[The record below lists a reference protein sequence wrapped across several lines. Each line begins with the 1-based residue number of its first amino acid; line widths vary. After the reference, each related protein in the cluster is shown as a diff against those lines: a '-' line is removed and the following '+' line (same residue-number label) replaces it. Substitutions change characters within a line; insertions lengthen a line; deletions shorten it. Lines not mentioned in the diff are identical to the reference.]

1 MVQKQNVLQNTKK
14 IMQKKQTI
22 SAPKKGMNKDAH
34 PSQLQN
40 IEYIHAENVNT
51 EFEVG
56 DGLNITT
63 EPSNSLSISFP
74 EGYKVI
80 GFKKDTLNEKT
91 YYFLTN
97 PETKKSS
104 IGYAIDLKKE
114 SYNEDIYT
122 PCTDCE
128 GENVITYSVAQE
140 ADHTYV
146 EIVEDTCHSIGEGL
160 NFDINYPIKFVELKN
175 EKLTSTLYWNDYKN
189 PPRYLIVSDVS
200 YLKTIEIPCEED
212 VIIDCIVVD
221 KLLQFPKHTSM
232 RINPEILLTGGN
244 LKHGTYEFYGVYC
257 DMQGNELTD
266 YCTPTNP
273 ISIFDES
280 NIITTQQTTDA
291 FTNYSIKLKI
301 DNLDTTFK
309 YYKIVCVENNS
320 VTQTQSAFVADI
332 IPTTND
338 TVVYS
343 SSGSINDDGKIAT
356 GNSSIKTRVEPYE
369 LSLIRP
375 QIEKAKGEVAIA
387 GKKFMFGM
395 KYKEEINLQPVV
407 NLFGSLLRWQ
417 TSVAKEDLYKSAI
430 ATSKFKGYQRDEVYP
445 FGIRFLYK
453 EGGKS
458 AVYPLIGRPSNDD
471 DTVLLDNLDNNYKS
485 INDLSDEC
493 TSTDRNKKW
502 QYKNTAFSEDF
513 CGTEENS
520 IEIVQQQEKT
530 CIIENV
536 NTLPSNFLSL
546 DNVGSYSTLKEW
558 IEENINYV
566 TNPTNVEAYNTIG
579 IFLLTNYPQH
589 CTPTFNVSCDTPA
602 NLIEEENYIS
612 LVSSKIEVGTPLIEN
627 EQYIVFTLDV
637 SDDFTG
643 TGFVSE
649 GEPFYATGAQPTT
662 WLLTEVEKIDET
674 YSVYNELDIEEYG
687 LTPRPKFCSP
697 FKRDEE
703 NGKYI
708 TNAEIEDATCGLVI
722 LERDFS
728 ASNTTC
734 YSAEEVQDNA
744 PLTPSVGIFHDVL
757 FNVNA
762 ENLLTNKKVLPSNI
776 SYQDILTFKNT
787 TSGSAEVTINGV
799 VYTTTANTPSAF
811 NSVHGVAIATST
823 GGVISVSGDDFI
835 ITNAT
840 DGIISKVERLTGDLV
855 IKVNSRSFTGSV
867 HKNALYYKVNK
878 NGRDKIVFEITPHT
892 NCSNTKDNSQISD
905 EVRYSI
911 FETCSA
917 TTSIGGEIYDINDG
931 VFKYLDISTYPDT
944 FYIAIDTPLTVSSV
958 KTEAYCE
965 DSLSTEDYNIVGI
978 LRPPCGCFDIRVRDV
993 EYSSISVTW
1002 DTMIIDKKE
1011 TYTTSCT
1018 FLVPK
1023 VGDCDPQPYENGS
1036 FSYWESLEEYPD
1048 NDELYDSSALK
1059 IKEEDL
1065 VLLSASDKQ
1074 KILDYFTVDGQI
1086 DANENYVLKSS
1097 TRFNCSGIR
1106 HFKMPDNIV
1115 APFMTNEAV
1124 YGTTDAATSLIFPL
1138 GVSIDENVVV
1148 TVLDIAEKNNL
1159 ITTQQRDSIEAFEI
1173 VRGDNSFSKS
1183 IVANGIGFD
1192 LYKYN
1197 KNKQEYYYSNYPFN
1211 TLGEDSMHYSSSSRT
1226 QYVKHPF
1233 DSDSNNKFTIISPD
1247 LLNKRPQIPS
1257 EVSLS
1262 GYQIGFSTT
1271 RFQEVE
1277 DHPKW
1282 TILGKKSKDLA
1293 TRLAIAEVALE
1304 TTIQLAELGSQVDS
1318 WFTAGMS
1325 SGTNAIGTVIQ
1336 YIYFGTALASLLTNA
1351 FVKLGKYRYQ
1361 WLETFRNLGAKSN
1374 FSSYSVGIGNYNSFI
1389 VNDKDNSL
1397 LRAIDVKKHLN
1408 KGRGRMRSSKTGEE
1422 LFINNFLREDCTLI
1436 TLGTH
1441 NFEYNNTYKEWDNY
1455 DNEQATASRTIAS
1468 ENDCKDDKDISK
1480 HVGSPYFTLKNYI
1493 PDQYGG
1499 IDTINWKTT
1508 NSIFKLGETTACKTI
1523 FGGNMF
1529 ISRFSWKRKLPFF
1542 TATAMGIPDKTPY
1555 EYSKYNNIAYPRFY
1569 VDYEIDKDSDS
1580 LGGVIFPDIYSD
1592 TKFDCTTG
1600 ATKMYYKKPSKFYL
1614 YSYGIVD
1621 FLVES
1626 EINCNFR
1633 QGRKEPQDNFYP
1645 NVGDVV
1651 EWTQQKNLSISEPN
1665 TLFYN
1670 SVYSSSVSNT
1680 SLKKLDALYSKE
1692 NSYKK
1697 SIQDNSVMYSKE
1709 DGDETNLFLDPWLVY
1724 KPLDKYEFAT
1734 KYGKL
1739 QRLQNLQ
1746 SNQILG
1752 LFTDQVVVFNKVD
1765 SLADRITP
1773 LTSVTGT
1780 GGIFATRPTEF
1791 SITDLG
1797 FAGTQNTELTNTP
1810 YGNFYVDAK
1819 RGKIYQMRPDG
1830 NGIEPISEVING
1842 KPSGMRNWFREHLPF
1857 KVLKQFPN
1865 IDTDNKFKGIGLN
1878 IWYDARFDRVFFTKK
1893 DIIVKK
1899 GILLENFEIVDGNLF
1914 YNDVEVGYDD
1924 TTLFEDV
1931 SFTIAF
1937 KPSEGWISFYSFKPN
1952 YSVAH
1957 QDYFTTGL
1965 NTEGTL
1971 WNHYLGNKS
1980 FQNFYNKQERML
1992 VEYPVQAENIRKQL
2006 TTVAFNIE
2014 ARRWQNEWDYSEHRE
2029 VGFDKMVIYNNT
2041 NNSGLLNLVEQKNI
2055 RQVKDYPKTNNNL
2068 SQDILYTAEEGK
2080 HTINYFYNRVKNQDN
2095 NVQQWL
2101 WDKNMLNKELNPQA
2115 ISFRGKNLLER
2126 LRGEYFIVRLINDT
2140 NSKFQIICKNSI
2152 NTENGYS

>member
-1 MVQKQNVLQNTKK
+1 
-14 IMQKKQTI
+14 MQKKQTA

-63 EPSNSLSISFP
+63 EPSNSLSINFP
-74 EGYKVI
+74 IGYKVI

-104 IGYAIDLKKE
+104 IGYTIDLKKE

-128 GENVITYSVAQE
+128 GENVIAPSVAQE
-140 ADHTYV
+140 ADHTYI
-146 EIVEDTCHSIGEGL
+146 EMAEDTCHPVRQGL
-160 NFDINYPIKFVELKN
+160 DFDINFPIKFVELKN
-175 EKLTSTLYWNDYKN
+175 EGLTSTLYWNDYRN
-189 PPRYLIVSDVS
+189 PPRFLTVSNVD
-200 YLKTIEIPCEED
+200 YLKIIEVPCTED
-212 VIIDCIVVD
+212 INTDCIIVD

-232 RINPEILLTGGN
+232 SINPELLLTGGN
-244 LKHGTYEFYGVYC
+244 LKHGTYEFYGAYC
-257 DMQGNELTD
+257 DIRGSELTD

-280 NIITTQQTTDA
+280 NIITTQQTTDT
-291 FTNYSIKLKI
+291 FTNHSIKLKI
-301 DNLDTTFK
+301 ENLDTTFK

-320 VTQTQSAFVADI
+320 VTKTKSAFVADI

-356 GNSSIKTRVEPYE
+356 GNSSIKLRVEPYE

-395 KYKEEINLQPVV
+395 KFKEEINLQPVV

-430 ATSKFKGYQRDEVYP
+430 ATSKFKGYQREEVYP

-458 AVYPLIGRPSNDD
+458 AVYPLVGRPSNDN
-471 DTVLLDNLDNNYKS
+471 DTVLLDDLDNNYKS
-485 INDLSDEC
+485 INDLTDNC
-493 TSTDRNKKW
+493 TATERNKKW

-513 CGTEENS
+513 CGTVEDS

-530 CIIENV
+530 CTIENV
-536 NTLPSNFLSL
+536 NTLPSNYLNL
-546 DNVGSYSTLKEW
+546 DNVGSYTTLKEW
-558 IEENINYV
+558 IEENIDYV
-566 TNPTNVEAYNTIG
+566 TNPANIQVYNAIG
-579 IFLLTNYPQH
+579 VFLLTNYPQH
-589 CTPTFNVSCDTPA
+589 CTPTFNVSCEAPA
-602 NLIEEENYIS
+602 NLIKEDNYIS
-612 LVSSKIEVGTPLIEN
+612 LISSKIEVGTPLVEN
-627 EQYIVFTLDV
+627 ENYVIFTLDV

-649 GEPFYATGAQPTT
+649 GEPFYATGVQPIT
-662 WLLTEVEKIDET
+662 WILTEVEKIDET
-674 YSVYNELDIEEYG
+674 YSVYNELAIEDYG
-687 LTPRPKFCSP
+687 LAPRPKFCSP
-697 FKRDEE
+697 YKRNEDTPQQST
-703 NGKYI
+703 YI
-708 TNAEIEDATCGLVI
+708 TNTEILGLTCGLKI

-734 YSAEEVQDNA
+734 SSAAEVQDNA

-757 FNVNA
+757 FDTDA

-787 TSGSAEVTINGV
+787 TSGSAEITINGV
-799 VYTTTANTPSAF
+799 IYTTTANDPTAF
-811 NSVHGVAIATST
+811 NVAHGVAIATST
-823 GGVISVSGDDFI
+823 GGTISVSGDDFI
-835 ITNAT
+835 ITNALN
-840 DGIISKVERLTGDLV
+840 GITSKIQRLTGDLV

-867 HKNALYYKVNK
+867 HKNALYYKVKK

-892 NCSNTKDNSQISD
+892 KCSNTTDQAQISD

-917 TTSIGGEIYDINDG
+917 TTSIGGEIYDITNG
-931 VFKYLDISTYPDT
+931 VLKYLDISTYPET
-944 FYIAIDTPLTVSSV
+944 FYIAVDTPLTVISA
-958 KTEAYCE
+958 KTEAYCA
-965 DSLSTEDYNIVGI
+965 DPLTTEDYNVVGI

-1048 NDELYDSSALK
+1048 NDELYDSSGLI
-1059 IKEEDL
+1059 IKAEDL
-1065 VLLSASDKQ
+1065 ALLSIEDKQ
-1074 KILDYFTVDGQI
+1074 KILDYFTVNNGQT
-1086 DANENYVLKSS
+1086 DSNGNYILKSS

-1106 HFKMPDNIV
+1106 HFKMPDNTV
-1115 APFMTNEAV
+1115 APFMTDYSV
-1124 YGTTDAATSLIFPL
+1124 YGATNSATSLIFPL
-1138 GVSIDENVVV
+1138 GVSIDENAVF
-1148 TVLDIAEKNNL
+1148 TALDIAEKNNL

-1183 IVANGIGFD
+1183 VVGSGIGFD

-1197 KNKQEYYYSNYPFN
+1197 KNEQDYYYSNYPFN
-1211 TLGEDSMHYSSSSRT
+1211 TLGQDAMHYSNSSRT
-1226 QYVKHPF
+1226 QYIKHPF
-1233 DSDSNNKFTIISPD
+1233 NSNSNNKFTIISPD
-1247 LLNKRPQIPS
+1247 LLNNKPQIPS

-1262 GYQIGFSTT
+1262 GYQIGHSTT

-1282 TILGKKSKDLA
+1282 TVLGKKSKDLA
-1293 TRLAIAEVALE
+1293 TKLAIAEVALE
-1304 TTIQLAELGSQVDS
+1304 TTIQLAELGTKIDS
-1318 WFTAGMS
+1318 WFTVGVS
-1325 SGTNAIGTVIQ
+1325 GGTNAIGTVIQ

-1351 FVKLGKYRYQ
+1351 FVKIGKYRYQ
-1361 WLETFRNLGAKSN
+1361 WLETFRNLGVKSN
-1374 FSSYSVGIGNYNSFI
+1374 FSSYSVGVGNYNSFI

-1397 LRAIDVKKHLN
+1397 LRAVDIKKHLN
-1408 KGRGRMRSSKTGEE
+1408 KGRGRIRSSKTGEE
-1422 LFINNFLREDCTLI
+1422 VFINNFLREDSTLI
-1436 TLGTH
+1436 TLGAH
-1441 NFEYNNTYKEWDNY
+1441 KFEYNNPYKEWDNY
-1455 DNEQATASRTIAS
+1455 DYEVATASRTTAG
-1468 ENDCKDDKDISK
+1468 ENNCQDDKDVLK

-1508 NSIFKLGETTACKTI
+1508 NSIFKLGDITIGEYVCPCKTI
-1523 FGGNMF
+1523 FGGTVF

-1542 TATAMGIPDKTPY
+1542 TTTAMGIPDKTPY

-1569 VDYEIDKDSDS
+1569 ADYEIDKESDS
-1580 LGGVIFPDIYSD
+1580 LGGVLFPDIDSEVN
-1592 TKFDCTTG
+1592 FDCTTG
-1600 ATKMYYKKPSKFYL
+1600 ATRMYYKKPSKFYL

-1633 QGRKEPQDNFYP
+1633 QGRKEPIDNFYP

-1651 EWTQQKNLSISEPN
+1651 EWTQQKNLPINKPN
-1665 TLFYN
+1665 TFFYN
-1670 SVYSSSVSNT
+1670 DVYSSSVSNM

-1692 NSYKK
+1692 SSYKR

-1709 DGDETNLFLDPWLVY
+1709 DANELDSFLDPWLVY
-1724 KPLDKYEFAT
+1724 KPLDKHLFAT
-1734 KYGKL
+1734 RYGKL

-1746 SNQILG
+1746 GNQILG
-1752 LFTDQVVVFNKVD
+1752 LFTDQAIVFDKVD
-1765 SLADRITP
+1765 SLADRILPTP
-1773 LTSVTGT
+1773 ESSVKGT

-1819 RGKIYQMRPDG
+1819 RGKIYQMQPDG
-1830 NGIEPISEVING
+1830 RGLEPISEVVNG
-1842 KPSGMRNWFREHLPF
+1842 KPSGMKNWFREHLPF
-1857 KVLKQFPN
+1857 KITKQLPN
-1865 IDTDNKFKGIGLN
+1865 IDTDNKFKGLGFN

-1893 DIIVKK
+1893 DIVVKK
-1899 GILLENFEIVDGNLF
+1899 GVPLENFEIIDGNLF
-1914 YNDVEVGYDD
+1914 YNEVEVHYDNE
-1924 TTLFEDV
+1924 TLFEDA

-1992 VEYPVQAENIRKQL
+1992 IEYPVQAENIRKQL
-2006 TTVAFNIE
+2006 TTVAFNVE
-2014 ARRWQNEWDYSEHRE
+2014 ARRWQNEWDYSEHKE
-2029 VGFDKMVIYNNT
+2029 AGFNKMVIYNNT

-2140 NSKFQIICKNSI
+2140 NSNFQIIFKNSI
-2152 NTENGYS
+2152 NTENGYN